1 MQTFHVFTHLV
12 QLWKGILVA
21 EENHKFLCM
30 SHELKLMA
38 TDMGMDILRSK
49 DTFKSV
55 MKR

>member
-1 MQTFHVFTHLV
+1 M
-12 QLWKGILVA
+12 A

-30 SHELKLMA
+30 SQELKRMA
-38 TDMGMDILRSK
+38 TDMEMDILRSK